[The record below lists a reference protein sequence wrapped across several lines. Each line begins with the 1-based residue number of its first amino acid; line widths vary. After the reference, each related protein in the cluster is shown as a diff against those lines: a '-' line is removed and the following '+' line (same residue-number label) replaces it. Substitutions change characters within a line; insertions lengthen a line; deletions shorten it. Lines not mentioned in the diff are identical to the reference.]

1 MFDFRSVYDLF
12 AELCHKLSI
21 FTVFEVHLTA
31 GPGESTILL
40 FSTLFRENNLSFK
53 FADLR
58 QTSGTFDSLDNRAA
72 ENKTFCDIF
81 LSLLK
86 ISTFSEAKND
96 LFLFSLKTIA
106 EAQIKQRIERL
117 SGEWKNVSGQKT
129 S

>member
-1 MFDFRSVYDLF
+1 MIYLQSFVINFQYLLYLKFIWRGRGVNN
-12 AELCHKLSI
+12 I
-21 FTVFEVHLTA
+21 VVFYA
-31 GPGESTILL
+31 
-40 FSTLFRENNLSFK
+40 FRENNLSFK

-58 QTSGTFDSLDNRAA
+58 QTSSTFDSLDNRAA

-86 ISTFSEAKND
+86 ISTFSEDIKLKAWND
-96 LFLFSLKTIA
+96 LFLFSLETIA

>member
-1 MFDFRSVYDLF
+1 MIYLQSFVINFQYLLYLKFIWRGRGL
-12 AELCHKLSI
+12 
-21 FTVFEVHLTA
+21 
-31 GPGESTILL
+31 GESTILL
-40 FSTLFRENNLSFK
+40 FSSLFRENNLSFK

-58 QTSGTFDSLDNRAA
+58 QTSSTFDSLDNRAA

-86 ISTFSEAKND
+86 ISTFSEDIKLVAWND